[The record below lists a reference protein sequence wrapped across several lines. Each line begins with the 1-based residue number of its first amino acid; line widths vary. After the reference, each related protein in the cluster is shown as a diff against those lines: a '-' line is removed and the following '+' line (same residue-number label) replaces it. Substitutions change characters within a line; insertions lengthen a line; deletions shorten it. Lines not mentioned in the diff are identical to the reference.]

1 MIIYE
6 CIKIFDKNMC
16 LCLLLLS
23 NNKYNMPFES
33 IFWHIDWIFFLVF
46 LTKTLMPIQF
56 FFSISWIS
64 LILTWD
70 FVFKSSSLAESLS
83 TFLALAG
90 WWSARYKHTIR
101 HQLKHLLSSIFWI
114 LIKSFLDGL
123 ILLVIWYNCY
133 NLRVCTLKY

>member
-1 MIIYE
+1 MASSAVQYMIIYE

-46 LTKTLMPIQF
+46 ITKTLMPIQF

-101 HQLKHLLSSIFWI
+101 HQLKHSFIIDI
-114 LIKSFLDGL
+114 LNINQVFFGWFDSFGNL
-123 ILLVIWYNCY
+123 I
-133 NLRVCTLKY
+133 